1 MKNDLIENL
10 LNGERFPFST
20 WPNKA
25 VPIGAGVYTI
35 WEGEKFVYVGM
46 SGRAKDRAQI
56 EEAQRIGKKKMLR
69 ERLGS
74 HASGRRSGDQFCVY
88 VSDRLVLVSLTDLDI
103 ARISDGRASMDSYVK
118 AYIHKNL
125 SYRFVETIDGA
136 TAAALEDK
144 IRSGVTP
151 LGSPLLNAT
160 LAT

>member
-1 MKNDLIENL
+1 MMNDLVENL
-10 LNGERFPFST
+10 LSGECFPFST
-20 WPNKA
+20 WPNEA

-35 WEGEKFVYVGM
+35 WEGDKFVYVGM
-46 SGRAKDRAQI
+46 SGHAKDAAQI
-56 EEAQRIGKKKMLR
+56 AEAKRIGKKKMLR

-88 VSDRLVLVSLTDLDI
+88 VSDRLVLASLTELDI
-103 ARISDGRASMDSYVK
+103 ARISEGKASVDSYVK

-144 IRSGVTP
+144 IRSSVTP
-151 LGSPLLNAT
+151 LGSPLLNPK